1 LPAIERL
8 LDHEWNYIT
17 FPSTHWR
24 ETLLGSNVRG
34 LGLERKAGF
43 MSTVLR
49 FCIALLSSA
58 VLIAQP
64 LAAQTAGLHVVVTS
78 KPIHALVADIM
89 QGMGTPQ
96 LLVDGTASPH
106 TFSMRPSDA
115 QKLSRAGVF
124 FRVSEA
130 LEPFTAKVV
139 RALPRSVKTVTLA
152 EAPGVTL
159 LQRRTGGPFEA
170 HKHSHTH
177 GKHKHGSEPDE
188 LYDAHVWLDPA
199 NAKAMARAIAST
211 LAEVAP
217 AEAARFNAN
226 ADALA
231 ARLDDLSAAL
241 KLELAPVAERP
252 FVVLHDAYQYFEKSF
267 GLSAIGS
274 ILVDPDEQPSAR
286 RISDLRRKVGQL
298 SAVCAFAEP
307 GQQPK
312 IVASVTEGT
321 PTRRAI
327 LDPEGIML
335 EPGPDLYFKLMRGL
349 ANTMKTCL
357 AAPA

>member
-1 LPAIERL
+1 MSRIIQLAGMLAVAICMSTLPA
-8 LDHEWNYIT
+8 DAQT
-17 FPSTHWR
+17 PSNQTTTR
-24 ETLLGSNVRG
+24 NQP
-34 LGLERKAGF
+34 
-43 MSTVLR
+43 
-49 FCIALLSSA
+49 A
-58 VLIAQP
+58 VLD
-64 LAAQTAGLHVVVTS
+64 VVVTS
-78 KPIHALVADIM
+78 KPIHALVAEVM
-89 QGMGTPQ
+89 RGVGTPK
-96 LLVDGTASPH
+96 LLVDGSASPH

-115 QKLSRAGVF
+115 QKLSRADIF
-124 FRVSEA
+124 FRVSES

-139 RALPRSVKTVTLA
+139 RALPRRVKVVTLA

-170 HKHSHTH
+170 HKHSHSH

-188 LYDAHVWLDPA
+188 HYDAHVWLDPA

-211 LAEVAP
+211 LAERAP
-217 AEAARFNAN
+217 ADTSRFNAN
-226 ADALA
+226 TDALSA
-231 ARLDDLSAAL
+231 SLDALSAAL
-241 KLELAPVAERP
+241 KLELAPVTERP

-274 ILVDPDEQPSAR
+274 ILVDPDEQPSAK

-321 PTRRAI
+321 PTRTAV

-349 ANTMKTCL
+349 ASTMKSCL
-357 AAPA
+357 AAPG

>member
-1 LPAIERL
+1 
-8 LDHEWNYIT
+8 
-17 FPSTHWR
+17 
-24 ETLLGSNVRG
+24 
-34 LGLERKAGF
+34 
-43 MSTVLR
+43 MSKLFR
-49 FCIALLSSA
+49 IFIALLGA
-58 VLIAQP
+58 AGVFAKP
-64 LAAQTAGLHVVVTS
+64 LAAQPAGLNVVVTS
-78 KPIHALVADIM
+78 KPIHALVAEVM
-89 QGMGTPQ
+89 KGAGTPK
-96 LLVDGTASPH
+96 LLVDGASSPH

-115 QKLSRAGVF
+115 QKLARANVF

-139 RALPRSVKTVTLA
+139 RALPRKVQTVTLA

-159 LQRRTGGPFEA
+159 LQRRSGGPFEA
-170 HKHSHTH
+170 HKHSHSHAKHAH
-177 GKHKHGSEPDE
+177 GGHKHGKEPDDN
-188 LYDAHVWLDPA
+188 YDAHVWLDPA

-211 LAEVAP
+211 LAEIAP
-217 AEAARFNAN
+217 AEAARFNVN
-226 ADALA
+226 ADALV
-231 ARLDDLSAAL
+231 ARLDELSAAL
-241 KLELAPVAERP
+241 KRDLAPVAARP

-267 GLSAIGS
+267 GLTAIGS
-274 ILVDPDEQPSAR
+274 ILVDPDEQPSAK

-307 GQQPK
+307 GQQPR

-321 PTRRAI
+321 PTRTAV

-349 ANTMKTCL
+349 ATTMKSCL

>member
-1 LPAIERL
+1 MKERL
-8 LDHEWNYIT
+8 LEAEWNNIT
-17 FPSTHWR
+17 FLSANQSQTLRGKIPYDPSR
-24 ETLLGSNVRG
+24 EN
-34 LGLERKAGF
+34 EAGC
-43 MSTVLR
+43 MSRLLR
-49 FCIALLSSA
+49 FFITLASLASAL
-58 VLIAQP
+58 AQP
-64 LAAQTAGLHVVVTS
+64 LAAQTGGLNVVVTS
-78 KPIHALVADIM
+78 KPIHALVADVM
-89 QGMGTPQ
+89 KGAGTAK

-115 QKLSRAGVF
+115 QKLSQANVL

-139 RALPRSVKTVTLA
+139 RALPRTVKVVTLA
-152 EAPGVTL
+152 EASGVTL

-170 HKHSHTH
+170 HKHSHSH
-177 GKHKHGSEPDE
+177 GKHKHGSEPDDF
-188 LYDAHVWLDPA
+188 YDAHVWLDPA
-199 NAKAMARAIAST
+199 NARAMARAIAAT
-211 LAEVAP
+211 LAERAP
-217 AEAARFNAN
+217 ADAARFAAN
-226 ADALA
+226 ADALV

-241 KLELAPVAERP
+241 KLELAPVVERP

-274 ILVDPDEQPSAR
+274 ILVDPDEQPSAK

-321 PTRRAI
+321 PTRTAI

-349 ANTMKTCL
+349 ASTMKSCL